1 VLTPLSVRPKKGKV
15 RQNQNVPPAPA
26 PAPARKPA
34 AKPAQ
39 AQAQAPRRAKKG
51 PKRVKKAAA
60 TVADLDQDMEDYRAA
75 VSVPPGD
82 GLKLDGGA
90 A

>member
-1 VLTPLSVRPKKGKV
+1 VLTRLRPKKGKA

-34 AKPAQ
+34 AKPAP
-39 AQAQAPRRAKKG
+39 AQAPRRAKKG

>member
-34 AKPAQ
+34 AKP